1 MAESVVEVE
10 ARIRRARRR
19 LGDHLQELQEQVN
32 AATNWRRHMARSP
45 HLWLGAAFVTGFVL
59 SGGTGQ
65 GRGRVARALKA
76 QTGTETFDRFV
87 GALSALAVNR
97 GKDYM
102 EARLPGFSRAF
113 DHAGR
118 H

>member
-1 MAESVVEVE
+1 M
-10 ARIRRARRR
+10 
-19 LGDHLQELQEQVN
+19 
-32 AATNWRRHMARSP
+32 
-45 HLWLGAAFVTGFVL
+45 TGFVL

-113 DHAGR
+113 DQTGR
-118 H
+118 R